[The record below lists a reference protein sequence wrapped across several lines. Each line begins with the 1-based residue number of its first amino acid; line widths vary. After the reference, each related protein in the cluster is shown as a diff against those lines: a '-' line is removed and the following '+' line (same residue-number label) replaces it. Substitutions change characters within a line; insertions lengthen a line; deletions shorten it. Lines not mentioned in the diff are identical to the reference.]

1 VSHNQIFFS
10 VYLQVV
16 QPENTE
22 WCSAVGMLQDKSL
35 QIKKGHR
42 FLIL

>member
-16 QPENTE
+16 QPAE